1 MRFTPISLPTTPTS
15 ARKGRPTP
23 SSSMARASERLVPS
37 SASCG
42 ICRSRRG
49 TASRTTWKRASAS
62 SCSAWASPAA
72 PSWSIASCPASTSRP
87 RCQTLWQRP
96 WPARS
101 SWPELVPRRRWR
113 RSKANNMS
121 IQLSPEAEA
130 LIRELVERGDYDDPE
145 TVVAEALR
153 ALVERKQLARLK
165 AAIAIGDEQAAR
177 GQFVPWTPDFL
188 DRLKREAAENV
199 RLGRPFKDEVIP

>member
-1 MRFTPISLPTTPTS
+1 
-15 ARKGRPTP
+15 
-23 SSSMARASERLVPS
+23 
-37 SASCG
+37 
-42 ICRSRRG
+42 
-49 TASRTTWKRASAS
+49 
-62 SCSAWASPAA
+62 
-72 PSWSIASCPASTSRP
+72 
-87 RCQTLWQRP
+87 
-96 WPARS
+96 
-101 SWPELVPRRRWR
+101 
-113 RSKANNMS
+113 MS

-177 GQFVPWTPDFL
+177 GQVVPWTPDFV
-188 DRLKREAAENV
+188 DWLKREAAENV